1 MRIQSRHSR
10 AARGLE
16 AYWTPPEAIA
26 SLLGIEAAHLPSR
39 PCLIWEPAAGT
50 GAIVRPLQAAGYEVI
65 ASDVADYGL
74 DDCQAG
80 VDYLTAA
87 PPRGIQAIVTNP
99 PFTLAVRFAQKAL
112 TEVPYLAL
120 LLRTNF
126 LESQERLPFFRRHPP
141 ARIRISS
148 RRLPMM
154 HRHDW
159 QGNKANSNQPRS
171 GGWMIARRRR
181 IGGNHHDG
189 DRNDEFGGSSGG
201 WATLG

>member
-1 MRIQSRHSR
+1 VSNLGAGSWYRSDCPPASSCRP
-10 AARGLE
+10 RGDSIRCRRL
-16 AYWTPPEAIA
+16 
-26 SLLGIEAAHLPSR
+26 R
-39 PCLIWEPAAGT
+39 
-50 GAIVRPLQAAGYEVI
+50 
-65 ASDVADYGL
+65 L

-80 VDYLTAA
+80 VDHLTAE

-126 LESQERLPFFRRHPP
+126 LESQERPSFFRRHPR

-159 QGNKANSNQPRS
+159 QGNKANSNRPRS

-201 WATLG
+201 WAT